1 MITHSPFTIADNYAL
16 LGSFCI
22 PGVQG
27 KFEVRSNNTREKRP
41 MLIVVHENWQQA
53 TRRDRVVPLVVV
65 QFEEDGRKKCIEQK
79 ETELSKSVNLA
90 DFSRRAIEFFQWNEH
105 SNLACHH

>member
-1 MITHSPFTIADNYAL
+1 
-16 LGSFCI
+16 
-22 PGVQG
+22 
-27 KFEVRSNNTREKRP
+27 

-90 DFSRRAIEFFQWNEH
+90 DFSRRAIEFFNGMSTAIWHVTTDNTRTR
-105 SNLACHH
+105 